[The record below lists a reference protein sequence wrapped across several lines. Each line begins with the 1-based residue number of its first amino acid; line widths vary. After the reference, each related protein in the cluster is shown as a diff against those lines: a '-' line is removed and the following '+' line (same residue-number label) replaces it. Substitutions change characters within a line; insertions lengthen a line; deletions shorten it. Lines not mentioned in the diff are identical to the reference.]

1 MGWQS
6 TLCRLHPESRFL
18 HSEDMKNNTM
28 SIEWIE
34 SEDRQVY
41 KEPAFQLYQELLKV
55 DPKSERFR
63 LLLSHVKPVA
73 FADALSEHFY
83 DEWDASLEDL
93 QLAQEA
99 FEAGECTSKEVQ
111 DKQTYHDFI
120 FDLQQEVE
128 DFFQAEYKASGQI

>member
-1 MGWQS
+1 
-6 TLCRLHPESRFL
+6 
-18 HSEDMKNNTM
+18 MKNNIL

-34 SEDRQVY
+34 SEDRQTY

-63 LLLSHVKPVA
+63 LLLCHVKPVA

-93 QLAQEA
+93 LLAKEA

-111 DKQTYHDFI
+111 DKQAYHDFI
-120 FDLQQEVE
+120 FNLQQEVE
-128 DFFQAEYKASGQI
+128 DFFHAQYKASGQI